1 MLMSEPDHIW
11 LRPMPNLMKGRR
23 PAAFPFFYIGEP
35 FSRRICSIQSPANCI
50 TMASTYATKTW
61 QMTFRQKISSLW
73 VVRHS

>member
-35 FSRRICSIQSPANCI
+35 FARRLCSTVTRKLHHNGQHICHEDMANDHQ
-50 TMASTYATKTW
+50 TEDQQPMGS
-61 QMTFRQKISSLW
+61 
-73 VVRHS
+73 